1 MSAYEESNM
10 SEAARRAYE
19 AARRAFSNAPSVPAH
34 GWRGTLETCAAAAT
48 AADDGATGA
57 GAPAAE
63 AAEDSSTAAVVA
75 PATEAPAT
83 DDATGAGAA
92 AMPQMS
98 PGPAAPAPS
107 GTLRERIDAARAKQ
121 AGSVPAPKSAS
132 GPASAGTPGAPGA
145 PDSASAG
152 AFTSASAGA
161 PNPFARAENE
171 DDDGYDPWS
180 DRREEPSFW
189 EEDPWR

>member
-19 AARRAFSNAPSVPAH
+19 AARRAFSDAPSVPAH
-34 GWRGTLETCAAAAT
+34 GWRGTLETRAATAT
-48 AADDGATGA
+48 AADDG
-57 GAPAAE
+57 
-63 AAEDSSTAAVVA
+63 
-75 PATEAPAT
+75 
-83 DDATGAGAA
+83 ATGAGAA

-132 GPASAGTPGAPGA
+132 GPASAG
-145 PDSASAG
+145 
-152 AFTSASAGA
+152 A

>member
-19 AARRAFSNAPSVPAH
+19 AARRAFSDAPSVPAH
-34 GWRGTLETCAAAAT
+34 GWRGTLEARAAT
-48 AADDGATGA
+48 
-57 GAPAAE
+57 
-63 AAEDSSTAAVVA
+63 
-75 PATEAPAT
+75 APAT

-92 AMPQMS
+92 ATLQTPPS
-98 PGPAAPAPS
+98 PAAPAPS

-121 AGSVPAPKSAS
+121 AGSVPASKSTS
-132 GPASAGTPGAPGA
+132 GPATAGTPGAPGA
-145 PDSASAG
+145 PD
-152 AFTSASAGA
+152 SASAGA

>member
-19 AARRAFSNAPSVPAH
+19 AARRAFSDAPSVPAH
-34 GWRGTLETCAAAAT
+34 GWRGTLEARAAA
-48 AADDGATGA
+48 
-57 GAPAAE
+57 
-63 AAEDSSTAAVVA
+63 
-75 PATEAPAT
+75 APAT

-132 GPASAGTPGAPGA
+132 GPAS
-145 PDSASAG
+145 D
-152 AFTSASAGA
+152 GA

>member
-19 AARRAFSNAPSVPAH
+19 AARRAFSDAPSVPAH
-34 GWRGTLETCAAAAT
+34 GWRGTLETRAAT
-48 AADDGATGA
+48 A
-57 GAPAAE
+57 
-63 AAEDSSTAAVVA
+63 
-75 PATEAPAT
+75 PATD

-92 AMPQMS
+92 AMPQMT
-98 PGPAAPAPS
+98 PGPAAAAPS

-121 AGSVPAPKSAS
+121 AGSVPASKSTS
-132 GPASAGTPGAPGA
+132 GPATAGASGAPGA

-152 AFTSASAGA
+152 AFTSASPGA

>member
-19 AARRAFSNAPSVPAH
+19 AARRAFSDAPSVPAH
-34 GWRGTLETCAAAAT
+34 GWRGTLEARAAT
-48 AADDGATGA
+48 
-57 GAPAAE
+57 
-63 AAEDSSTAAVVA
+63 
-75 PATEAPAT
+75 APAT

-152 AFTSASAGA
+152 A

>member
-19 AARRAFSNAPSVPAH
+19 AARRAFSDAPSVPAH
-34 GWRGTLETCAAAAT
+34 GWRGTLEARAAT
-48 AADDGATGA
+48 APATDDGATGA
-57 GAPAAE
+57 GAAAI
-63 AAEDSSTAAVVA
+63 
-75 PATEAPAT
+75 
-83 DDATGAGAA
+83 
-92 AMPQMS
+92 PQMS

-152 AFTSASAGA
+152 AFTSASASA

>member
-19 AARRAFSNAPSVPAH
+19 AARRAFSDAPSVPAH
-34 GWRGTLETCAAAAT
+34 GWRGTLEARAAT
-48 AADDGATGA
+48 
-57 GAPAAE
+57 
-63 AAEDSSTAAVVA
+63 
-75 PATEAPAT
+75 APAT

-92 AMPQMS
+92 ATLQTPPS
-98 PGPAAPAPS
+98 PAAPAPS

-121 AGSVPAPKSAS
+121 AGSVPASKSTS
-132 GPASAGTPGAPGA
+132 GPATASTPGAPGA

-152 AFTSASAGA
+152 TFTSASPGA